1 MIPHLK
7 HYAHDPNYEATHAI
21 ASRGFALRRFR
32 VGPSGATAEETHHPP
47 LVRFPTAK
55 RSYISVVSLEVVTP

>member
-7 HYAHDPNYEATHAI
+7 HYTHAPNYKATHAI

-32 VGPSGATAEETHHPP
+32 VGPSGATAENRIIRRSRTSQRQNLGLH
-47 LVRFPTAK
+47 K
-55 RSYISVVSLEVVTP
+55 RRIP

>member
-7 HYAHDPNYEATHAI
+7 HYAHAPNYEATHAI

-47 LVRFPTAK
+47 LVRFPTTKPRA
-55 RSYISVVSLEVVTP
+55 T

>member
-7 HYAHDPNYEATHAI
+7 HYTHAPNYKATHAI

-32 VGPSGATAEETHHPP
+32 VGLSKATAEETHHPP
-47 LVRFPTAK
+47 LARFPTAK
-55 RSYISVVSLEVVTP
+55 PWAT

>member
-7 HYAHDPNYEATHAI
+7 HYTHAPNYKATHAI

-32 VGPSGATAEETHHPP
+32 VGPPKATAEETHHPP
-47 LVRFPTAK
+47 LVRFPMAK
-55 RSYISVVSLEVVTP
+55 PRAT

>member
-7 HYAHDPNYEATHAI
+7 HYTHAPNYEATHAI
-21 ASRGFALRRFR
+21 TSRGFALRRFR
-32 VGPSGATAEETHHPP
+32 VRLSKATAEETHHPP

-55 RSYISVVSLEVVTP
+55 PRAT

>member
-7 HYAHDPNYEATHAI
+7 HYAHAPNYKATHAI

-32 VGPSGATAEETHHPP
+32 VGPSGATAEERIIRRSCASQRQNLGLH
-47 LVRFPTAK
+47 K
-55 RSYISVVSLEVVTP
+55 RRIP

>member
-7 HYAHDPNYEATHAI
+7 HYTQAPNYKATHAI

-32 VGPSGATAEETHHPP
+32 VGPSGATAENRIIRRSRTSQRQNLGLH
-47 LVRFPTAK
+47 K
-55 RSYISVVSLEVVTP
+55 RRIP

>member
-7 HYAHDPNYEATHAI
+7 HYMHAPNYKATHAI

-32 VGPSGATAEETHHPP
+32 VGPSGATAENRIIRRSCASQRQNLGLH
-47 LVRFPTAK
+47 K
-55 RSYISVVSLEVVTP
+55 RRIP

>member
-7 HYAHDPNYEATHAI
+7 HYTHAPNYKATHTI

-32 VGPSGATAEETHHPP
+32 VGPHE
-47 LVRFPTAK
+47 RRQKK
-55 RSYISVVSLEVVTP
+55 RIIRRSRTSQRQNLGLHERRIP

>member
-7 HYAHDPNYEATHAI
+7 HYTHAPNYKATHAI

-32 VGPSGATAEETHHPP
+32 VGPPGATAENRIIRRSRTSQRQNLGLH
-47 LVRFPTAK
+47 K
-55 RSYISVVSLEVVTP
+55 RRIP

>member
-1 MIPHLK
+1 MISHLK
-7 HYAHDPNYEATHAI
+7 HYAHAPNYEATHAI

-32 VGPSGATAEETHHPP
+32 VGLPKATAEETHHTP

-55 RSYISVVSLEVVTP
+55 PRAT

>member
-7 HYAHDPNYEATHAI
+7 HYTHAPNYKATHAI

-32 VGPSGATAEETHHPP
+32 VGPSGAMAEETHHPP

-55 RSYISVVSLEVVTP
+55 PRAT

>member
-7 HYAHDPNYEATHAI
+7 HYAHAPNYEATHAI

-32 VGPSGATAEETHHPP
+32 VEPHGATAKNRIIRRSRTSQRQNLGLH
-47 LVRFPTAK
+47 K
-55 RSYISVVSLEVVTP
+55 RRIP

>member
-7 HYAHDPNYEATHAI
+7 HYARAPNYEATHAI

-32 VGPSGATAEETHHPP
+32 VGLPKATAEETHHTP

-55 RSYISVVSLEVVTP
+55 PRAT